1 MLPNTVHLPFIMHD
15 GATKTAANNVSAA
28 VLQFASDA
36 RRYIMPSTRGS
47 QSEISGT

>member
-1 MLPNTVHLPFIMHD
+1 MHD
-15 GATKTAANNVSAA
+15 GAMKTATDGVSAA
-28 VLQFASDA
+28 VLQFAGDA